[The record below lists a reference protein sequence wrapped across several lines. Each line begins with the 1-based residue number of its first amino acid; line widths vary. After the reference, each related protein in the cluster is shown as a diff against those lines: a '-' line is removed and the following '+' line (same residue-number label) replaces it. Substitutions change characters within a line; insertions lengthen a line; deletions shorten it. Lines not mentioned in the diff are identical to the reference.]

1 MLDCAA
7 LRASSVTTEPFPYFV
22 TPHFL
27 SREDVDAAIR
37 DFPKIDMGGLFLPES
52 FAYGSAFA
60 RLLKELEGPQV
71 RRIVEEKLGVDLEG
85 KPTMITLRANCQAKD
100 GRIHADATFKLAT
113 LLLYLNEDW
122 ADMGG
127 RLRALRSGTDIEDY
141 AAEVAPQGGLAF
153 CFRVQPNSWHGHK
166 ALHRPAPLRDAELLQ
181 RSGVARPRGRPASV
195 VEPGEEGR
203 AAVGD
208 REDSAGG
215 VKSLRPRLFRS
226 ARHAPHARA
235 GGSRPRRLVRMQRC
249 EPGGDRD
256 QGCASARRFAH

>member
-1 MLDCAA
+1 
-7 LRASSVTTEPFPYFV
+7 
-22 TPHFL
+22 
-27 SREDVDAAIR
+27 VDAAIR

-166 ALHRPAPLRDAELLQ
+166 PFIGPRRYVMLNYCNDQESRDRE
-181 RSGVARPRGRPASV
+181 VARHRWSNRV
-195 VEPGEEGR
+195 KKVERLLGIGKIPQ
-203 AAVGD
+203 AA
-208 REDSAGG
+208 
-215 VKSLRPRLFRS
+215 
-226 ARHAPHARA
+226 
-235 GGSRPRRLVRMQRC
+235 
-249 EPGGDRD
+249 
-256 QGCASARRFAH
+256 

>member
-166 ALHRPAPLRDAELLQ
+166 PFIGPRRYVMLNYCNDQESRDRE
-181 RSGVARPRGRPASV
+181 VARHRWSNRV
-195 VEPGEEGR
+195 KKVERLLGIGKIPQ
-203 AAVGD
+203 AA
-208 REDSAGG
+208 
-215 VKSLRPRLFRS
+215 
-226 ARHAPHARA
+226 
-235 GGSRPRRLVRMQRC
+235 
-249 EPGGDRD
+249 
-256 QGCASARRFAH
+256 

>member
-71 RRIVEEKLGVDLEG
+71 RRIVEKKLGVDLEG

-166 ALHRPAPLRDAELLQ
+166 PFIGPRRYVMLNYCNDQESRDRE
-181 RSGVARPRGRPASV
+181 VARHRWSNRV
-195 VEPGEEGR
+195 KKVERLLGIGKIPQ
-203 AAVGD
+203 AA
-208 REDSAGG
+208 
-215 VKSLRPRLFRS
+215 
-226 ARHAPHARA
+226 
-235 GGSRPRRLVRMQRC
+235 
-249 EPGGDRD
+249 
-256 QGCASARRFAH
+256 